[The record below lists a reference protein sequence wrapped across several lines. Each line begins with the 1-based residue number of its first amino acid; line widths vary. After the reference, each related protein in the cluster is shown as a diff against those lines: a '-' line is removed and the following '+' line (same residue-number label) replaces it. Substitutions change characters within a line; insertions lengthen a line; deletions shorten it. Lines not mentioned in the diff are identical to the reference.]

1 MRRQRRHGA
10 TAGRRADIKPL
21 AHSSLISLELT
32 RANPFFLVVVFL
44 PRSLHFGIAVRR
56 AGAPRA
62 VLLSGTEPSSSA
74 HSSASVATRDV
85 FWHRLQTT

>member
-1 MRRQRRHGA
+1 MRH
-10 TAGRRADIKPL
+10 

-44 PRSLHFGIAVRR
+44 PPSLHFGIAVRR

>member
-32 RANPFFLVVVFL
+32 RANPLFLVVVFL